1 LIRDRSTITGGSR
14 LPFPLPRYVL
24 RVAISMIL
32 EDEPEHR
39 RLRTLVHKAFTP
51 RALSKISGRVEEIT
65 HELLDKAEAQ
75 GTVDL
80 MQAYSLPIPVTV
92 IREMLGVDQS
102 DMDDLSNSISALTD
116 GLSGFTMLK
125 TFLFDLPKASSFVE
139 TMIAKK
145 RENPGDDI
153 LTALIQAE
161 EDGERL
167 SEDELVAM
175 VFLLII
181 AGYETTVHLINNAVI
196 TLLTHQDQFERLR
209 AEPELMDSAV
219 EEILRFSGPIEGTK
233 PFYPTEDI
241 EYAGVTIPKGETV
254 MPLLGAANRDPRQFE
269 NPNVFD
275 IARTP
280 NRHLGF
286 SQGIHYCLGAPL
298 ARMETKIAL
307 KTLID
312 RNPNLKLA
320 IPQEELKVQSF
331 PAWVRHKAVPVI
343 LG

>member
-1 LIRDRSTITGGSR
+1 
-14 LPFPLPRYVL
+14 
-24 RVAISMIL
+24 
-32 EDEPEHR
+32 
-39 RLRTLVHKAFTP
+39 
-51 RALSKISGRVEEIT
+51 
-65 HELLDKAEAQ
+65 
-75 GTVDL
+75 
-80 MQAYSLPIPVTV
+80 
-92 IREMLGVDQS
+92 
-102 DMDDLSNSISALTD
+102 
-116 GLSGFTMLK
+116 
-125 TFLFDLPKASSFVE
+125 
-139 TMIAKK
+139 
-145 RENPGDDI
+145 
-153 LTALIQAE
+153 
-161 EDGERL
+161 
-167 SEDELVAM
+167 
-175 VFLLII
+175 
-181 AGYETTVHLINNAVI
+181 
-196 TLLTHQDQFERLR
+196 
-209 AEPELMDSAV
+209 
-219 EEILRFSGPIEGTK
+219 
-233 PFYPTEDI
+233 
-241 EYAGVTIPKGETV
+241 ETV